1 MTLCFEDVSG
11 RSFIPDGITELTLLE
26 ETDVPCGSIA
36 LKFTPAGMPDELK
49 GVRVFR
55 DGKLIFSGCVDTQRT
70 SADEGGTECFV
81 YARSG
86 ICALVDNQAEPFTY
100 CCPSTDQLFA
110 CCAEDSGFTNGIANI
125 SSGEKYEIPQGTS
138 CYGAINNF
146 VSLLTGS
153 SVYATAKN
161 ELKIRQISED
171 VKPLDGSKII
181 GFSYVINR
189 SEPLTQIDYKRVQ
202 GVKYGIH
209 ARSFA
214 AAGRGINRRR
224 FINLGSLPQ
233 WQRERTVSNRLKRS
247 FDSYRLAEVKTAGF
261 AEAELMQRMS
271 LDCGLGHFDGLLL
284 IKKKYISD
292 KNGEY
297 TFLTFRQLTDIEEV
311 TYVD

>member
-1 MTLCFEDVSG
+1 MTVCFEEVGGSAY
-11 RSFIPDGITELTLLE
+11 IPDGITELTLLE
-26 ETDVPCGSIA
+26 EADVPCGSLA
-36 LKFTPAGMPDELK
+36 VKFTPDILPDELK
-49 GVRVFR
+49 SVKVFR
-55 DGKLIFSGCVDTQRT
+55 DGRLIFSGFVDTQRT
-70 SADEGGTECFV
+70 SEDSNGTECFV

-110 CCAEDSGFTNGIANI
+110 CCAKDSGFTNGIANI
-125 SSGEKYEIPQGTS
+125 SSSEKYEIPQGTS
-138 CYGAINNF
+138 CYGAINSF

-153 SVYATAKN
+153 SVYADAHN
-161 ELKIRQISED
+161 ELKIRRISED
-171 VKPLDGSKII
+171 VKPLESDNII
-181 GFSYVINR
+181 GVSYVINR

-214 AAGRGINRRR
+214 AASKDINRRR

-233 WQRERTVSNRLKRS
+233 WQREKTVSNRLKRS

-271 LDCGLGHFDGLLL
+271 LDCGLGHFEDLLL
-284 IKKKYISD
+284 IGKKYVSD
-292 KNGEY
+292 KSGGY
-297 TFLTFRQLTDIEEV
+297 TLLTFRQLTDIEEV